1 MLECRAVRATQ
12 DQMEMRYMVYSTY
25 LFYVQGPTNVTKPGK
40 TTKNAVRSSDDL
52 CSLVKIG

>member
-1 MLECRAVRATQ
+1 
-12 DQMEMRYMVYSTY
+12 MEMRYMVYSIY
-25 LFYVQGPTNVTKPGK
+25 LFYVQGPTNVTMPGK